1 MPGGLRVSEPEREI
15 IVELVVIMPQPVQD
29 SDRSEIRE
37 FITEQWQASHV
48 CVRDKLYQPH
58 ECEGFIERREGKIV
72 GLVTFE
78 QQGDSILMITQN
90 STLPGAGI
98 GSSLVL
104 RVIEEARKRQARR
117 IWLTTTN
124 DNLKSMGFY
133 QRMGFRLVAVHRDA
147 VTHGRQDFKP
157 EVPETGQNGL
167 PIYDE
172 IEMELILQPS
182 IPG

>member
-1 MPGGLRVSEPEREI
+1 MAPRGAEPEQEI
-15 IVELVVIMPQPVQD
+15 LIDYVVVMPEPVRD
-29 SDRSEIRE
+29 SDRDEIRE
-37 FITEQWQASHV
+37 FVTEQWQASHV

-72 GLVTFE
+72 GLVTFQ

-98 GSSLVL
+98 GSSLTL
-104 RVIEEARKRQARR
+104 RVIEEARKRRTRR

-147 VTHGRQDFKP
+147 VTNARHAIKP
-157 EVPETGQNGL
+157 EVPETGRHGL

-172 IEMELILQPS
+172 IEMELILKPS